1 MKKYFLF
8 TLLTLILVSC
18 QITERFYLNE
28 SGAVKYENEIN
39 FTEMLSFLYDE
50 HTKDS
55 LRQTGDF
62 PLDTIIS
69 FAELENFDQLNP
81 GESSQ
86 AEIDFMKS
94 MNKTNV
100 HMIIND
106 NEGKMIVRIEENN
119 IEAFNA
125 YLEKVNSAM
134 RKLEKE
140 DPEAAAEMGQ
150 SGIMKSIQMKFDGK
164 NFQRIADNPNHLLNE
179 MDDSLAEATRGMMNM
194 FQYKMEYH
202 FPKRIK
208 NSSLE
213 NATYSLDGKVMTV
226 DVTMSE
232 MLDNPDK
239 FNFEIE
245 LE

>member
-8 TLLTLILVSC
+8 TVLALILVSC

-86 AEIDFMKS
+86 AEIEFMKS
-94 MNKTNV
+94 MDKTNV

-106 NEGKMIVRIEENN
+106 NEGK
-119 IEAFNA
+119 
-125 YLEKVNSAM
+125 
-134 RKLEKE
+134 
-140 DPEAAAEMGQ
+140 
-150 SGIMKSIQMKFDGK
+150 
-164 NFQRIADNPNHLLNE
+164 
-179 MDDSLAEATRGMMNM
+179 
-194 FQYKMEYH
+194 
-202 FPKRIK
+202 
-208 NSSLE
+208 
-213 NATYSLDGKVMTV
+213 
-226 DVTMSE
+226 
-232 MLDNPDK
+232 
-239 FNFEIE
+239 
-245 LE
+245 